1 MKLRKIIETKIKM
14 LDGVNF
20 IKRNKKKI

>member
-20 IKRNKKKI
+20 VKRNKKKI